1 MIVLLNLG
9 RLLMVLWIGYALL
22 LLFAPQALHR
32 PPDNMSASLQALA
45 AFALG
50 WLMDQAA
57 GLLRRRAAVR
67 AAEAAN
73 TGESGSGEG

>member
-1 MIVLLNLG
+1 
-9 RLLMVLWIGYALL
+9 
-22 LLFAPQALHR
+22 
-32 PPDNMSASLQALA
+32 MSASLQALA